1 MGGRVCEHRHE
12 MLYPIKPTFPVHTQ
26 LALYTCN
33 STRTTKLSGSDCCP
47 HSAPRFGGL
56 EDYTYDLS
64 GREAVSGR
72 PVAGGIA
79 LDPRALLG
87 RVGDGTATRGSYRSH
102 CLLCCLPERDQ
113 GGG

>member
-64 GREAVSGR
+64 GREDVSGR
-72 PVAGGIA
+72 AVAGGLT
-79 LDPRALLG
+79 LDPPALLG
-87 RVGDGTATRGSYRSH
+87 RAVGSTDPRCIY
-102 CLLCCLPERDQ
+102 
-113 GGG
+113 